1 MFFYQLI
8 YLIHDE
14 IDSKGS
20 FSCYKGYCSG
30 DDEFLERVLITK
42 SSRYNMLLLCP
53 ALVTNEF
60 AFFSCWI
67 FQGNCKIDSYDASE
81 ALVIK
86 KLLLFFIMIKQHTFI
101 VLFTLHCE
109 AWFLNS
115 DNRHSLLWK
124 AFYFLILF
132 PIISHIIS

>member
-1 MFFYQLI
+1 MMKLI
-8 YLIHDE
+8 VRAPSLAIRVTVQVMMNFL
-14 IDSKGS
+14 KG
-20 FSCYKGYCSG
+20 CWLQNPADTRKVMY
-30 DDEFLERVLITK
+30 
-42 SSRYNMLLLCP
+42 MLLLCP
-53 ALVTNEF
+53 ALVTTEF
-60 AFFSCWI
+60 AFFFSCWI
-67 FQGNCKIDSYDASE
+67 FQGNCKIDSYDTSE

-86 KLLLFFIMIKQHTFI
+86 ELLLFFIMMKQLTFFI
-101 VLFTLHCE
+101 VLFTLLCE

>member
-1 MFFYQLI
+1 MMKLI
-8 YLIHDE
+8 VRALSLAIRVTAQVMMNFL
-14 IDSKGS
+14 KG
-20 FSCYKGYCSG
+20 CWLQNPADTRKVMY
-30 DDEFLERVLITK
+30 R
-42 SSRYNMLLLCP
+42 LLLCP
-53 ALVTNEF
+53 ALVTTEF

-86 KLLLFFIMIKQHTFI
+86 ELLLFFIMIKQHTFFI

-109 AWFLNS
+109 AWFLDS

-124 AFYFLILF
+124 AFYLLILF
-132 PIISHIIS
+132 PTISHIIS